1 MSLATVPRPF
11 LHYDVF
17 TSTPLTGNQLAVFP
31 DGRGLSDSEMQA
43 IAREMNFSETT
54 FVLPAEEPGTDVRMR
69 IFTPGLELPMAG
81 HPTIGTTFA
90 LAHTGGIAQGA
101 SRFVFGLNVGPTP
114 VDLVWHDR
122 GLAFAWMSQRQPQF
136 GVPFTDRAAV
146 ASMLQL
152 DVAKLHPVLPVQ
164 VISCGVPYVFVP
176 LRDRAAV
183 DSAVADVGA
192 FHRVAGK
199 DAVFIF
205 AIAEAGREET
215 VYSRM
220 LAPQFGIPEDPA
232 TGGASGP
239 LGCYLVQHGLVAGD
253 QSQRILNLQGVRM
266 HRPSRIHIAIDGT
279 PGAITGVRV
288 GGEAV
293 LVARGELLVG
303 SPVT

>member
-1 MSLATVPRPF
+1 MARPF

-31 DGRGLSDSEMQA
+31 DGRGLGDAQMQA

-54 FVLPAEEPGTDVRMR
+54 FVFPAEQDGTDVRMR

-90 LAHTGGIAQGA
+90 LAHTGRIARGV
-101 SRFVFGLNVGPTP
+101 SRFTFGLKVGPTP
-114 VDLVWHDR
+114 VDLLWNET
-122 GLAFAWMSQRQPQF
+122 GLAFAWMSQRQPEF
-136 GVPFTDRAAV
+136 AAPLVDRAAV

-152 DVAKLHPVLPVQ
+152 DVADLHATLPVQ
-164 VISCGVPYVFVP
+164 VISCGVPYLFVP
-176 LRDRAAV
+176 LRDPAAV
-183 DSAVADVGA
+183 DKATADVAG
-192 FHRVAGK
+192 FRRVAGK

-205 AIAEAGREET
+205 AITEGGREET

-239 LGCYLVQHGLVAGD
+239 LGCYLVEHGLVAGD
-253 QSQRILNLQGVRM
+253 QAQGILNLQGVRM
-266 HRPSRIHIAIDGT
+266 LRPSRIHIAIDGT
-279 PGAITGVRV
+279 PGQISGVRV

-293 LVARGELLVG
+293 LVARGELLLG
-303 SPVT
+303 SSHAS